1 MNDGGWNDME
11 RERLTNQFIQTHKEQ
26 CCGCHACANICP
38 VHAIEMREDEEG
50 FLYPHVDE
58 GKCVKC
64 GRCAAVCQMMNGRKS
79 AHGCSREVYAC
90 MNLNMEERMASSSG
104 GVFILLAKQVLAQGG
119 QVFGAAFDE
128 KAQVRHEGA
137 SDLEGCRQFMGS
149 KYVQSTIGNT
159 FSEAKRLLEKGVPV
173 LFSGTPCQIHGLRLF
188 LGKDYENLYTVDI
201 ICHGVPSPEVFS
213 AYKTAAFEIFGK
225 KVCNVQFRDKSS
237 GWKQYSITWDLNGG
251 EKKKVLHGQ
260 SAYMKGFLSD
270 LYLRPSCYQCQ
281 NKEGNYFSDLTLGDY
296 WGVEKKDPDMDD
308 DKGTSVVL
316 LHTDKGRALF
326 GKIRDDLKIK
336 TAELEYVIRCN
347 SSIVKLVDMNPNR
360 NHFFRELK
368 DGTTD
373 VHTLIWKYQ
382 RRSSRWVRCREA
394 LLKTLGIRRK

>member
-1 MNDGGWNDME
+1 ME
-11 RERLTNQFIQTHKEQ
+11 RERLTDQYIAAHKAQ
-26 CCGCHACANICP
+26 CCGCHACANVCP

-90 MNLNMEERMASSSG
+90 MNLNMEERLASSSG

-128 KAQVRHEGA
+128 NVQVRHEGA
-137 SDLEGCRQFMGS
+137 SDLEGCRRFMGS

-188 LGKDYENLYTVDI
+188 LGKDYENLYTVDV
-201 ICHGVPSPEVFS
+201 ICHGAPSPIVFC
-213 AYKTAAFEIFGK
+213 ACKKQVEADKDTKVLTA
-225 KVCNVQFRDKSS
+225 NFRDKFW
-237 GWKQYSITWDLNGG
+237 GWKHFSLAWNLENGG
-251 EKKKVLHGQ
+251 KEILPREHT
-260 SAYMKGFLSD
+260 AYMRGFLNN
-270 LYLRPSCYQCQ
+270 LYLRPSCYQCH
-281 NKEGNYFSDLTLGDY
+281 NREGNYFSDLTLGDY
-296 WGVEKKDPDMDD
+296 WGVTRKDPDMDD

-316 LHTDKGRALF
+316 IHTDKGQELF
-326 GKIRDDLKIK
+326 AQICCSLKVK
-336 TAELEYVIRCN
+336 LVDREYVIRN
-347 SSIVKLVDMNPNR
+347 NFSLTKSEDMHPDR
-360 NHFFRELK
+360 EKFFSEFHTSLGNVNELIQK
-368 DGTTD
+368 FDHPY
-373 VHTLIWKYQ
+373 VP
-382 RRSSRWVRCREA
+382 SRWVRCRNKVLRA
-394 LLKTLGIRRK
+394 LGIRRK